1 MDYYDYYYE
10 AYEAVLGGMVGEYEI
25 EQENE
30 SGEKIWKKCTGLKHF
45 HQLQKGL
52 NIMTMTTLAPP
63 EAMDIKGPISVMT

>member
-1 MDYYDYYYE
+1 MK
-10 AYEAVLGGMVGEYEI
+10 LNRKMNPGKK
-25 EQENE
+25 
-30 SGEKIWKKCTGLKHF
+30 SGKKCTGLKHF